1 MMLKFH
7 WDAKSCLVL
16 LLDDISRLLIMLS
29 NDTMSMNMTVLSI
42 SILSIA
48 TSSLCSEP
56 PCPA

>member
-42 SILSIA
+42 SILSIV